1 VSTKP
6 VILCVDDERNILEG
20 FKLNLS
26 KPYEVLTASS
36 GREGLKV
43 LAEREDVAVVLS
55 DMRMPEMDGAQFLA
69 EVRRVKPDTVR
80 MLLTGYAE
88 IELAIRAVN
97 EGQIF
102 RFLAKPCSPDNL
114 LVTLAAG
121 VQQYRLVTAE
131 REVLQKTLVGSVKA
145 LVEVL
150 ALTNPMA
157 LGRAVRIRDRI
168 RKVAT
173 QLSLEQPWRV
183 EVAALLSQLGA
194 VSMPE
199 DTLQKL
205 YDGEHLDPSEQGK
218 LADNMQTVNR
228 ILGNIPR
235 LESVT
240 SVLVELANRLANP
253 AAQHKSTEARLL
265 QAVIDLDTLE
275 AQGQSLRRSLAELMK
290 QKDLYGEDT
299 LTALAAAI
307 NHTEELDIAAVEINE
322 LRDGMLL
329 CEDLKTKDGVLIL
342 PRGFAINE
350 SSREHLANFLSLLA
364 EKSVKVR
371 TAAQPR
377 TGNEKAPAPGR
388 LQA

>member
-1 VSTKP
+1 
-6 VILCVDDERNILEG
+6 
-20 FKLNLS
+20 
-26 KPYEVLTASS
+26 
-36 GREGLKV
+36 
-43 LAEREDVAVVLS
+43 
-55 DMRMPEMDGAQFLA
+55 
-69 EVRRVKPDTVR
+69 
-80 MLLTGYAE
+80 
-88 IELAIRAVN
+88 LAIRAVN

-102 RFLAKPCSPDNL
+102 RFLAKPCGPDNL

-121 VQQYRLVTAE
+121 VNQYRLVTAE

-168 RKVAT
+168 RKVAA

-199 DTLQKL
+199 DTLKKL
-205 YDGEHLDPSEQGK
+205 YDGEHLDASEQEK

-240 SVLVELANRLANP
+240 GVLVELANRLANP
-253 AAQHKSTEARLL
+253 TAQHKSVEARLL

-299 LTALAAAI
+299 LTALAATI

-364 EKSVKVR
+364 EKSIKVR
-371 TAAQPR
+371 TAARPS
-377 TGNEKAPAPGR
+377 TDSEKARPLER